1 MFYWLFES
9 GVCNYFPTTMTTT
22 FSARQLTTDALFV
35 VQLCFTFIF
44 GGSQFYRM
52 LTTQQGVN
60 LSWFLCWLIFLLL
73 NLFLTIRAHQ
83 NQPSRVTLQTVLS
96 YAAWTLVVA
105 ADLAV
110 MLWKG
115 THVWGRTDTITIFIV
130 GLGVALTLALGSRL
144 RLGIVDPMVK
154 GWLAVFFKAIPQLT
168 LAYKIYLK
176 GGAGLAAAAV
186 ITGHITILARLG
198 QLWFSIKEAG
208 WDRNRRG
215 SALSELAN
223 EGSWLIAT
231 LVWLGR

>member
-1 MFYWLFES
+1 MKTS
-9 GVCNYFPTTMTTT
+9 TVST
-22 FSARQLTTDALFV
+22 RQLTTDALFG
-35 VQLCFTFIF
+35 VQLLFTFIF

-52 LTTQQGVN
+52 LTTRQGVN
-60 LSWFLCWLIFLLL
+60 LTWFASWLIFLLL
-73 NLFLTIRAHQ
+73 NLALCLRAHQ
-83 NQPSRVTLQTVLS
+83 NQPSRVTLQTILS
-96 YAAWTLVVA
+96 YAAWTFVVA

-115 THVWGRTDTITIFIV
+115 TNVWGNTDTVTALIV
-130 GLGVALTLALGSRL
+130 GLGVVLTVGLAYHLN
-144 RLGIVDPMVK
+144 LGIVDPMVK
-154 GWLAVFFKAIPQLT
+154 GWLAVFFKAVPQLS
-168 LAYKIYLK
+168 LAFKISRM

-186 ITGHITILARLG
+186 ITGHITILSRLG

-231 LVWLGR
+231 LVWLVRC

>member
-1 MFYWLFES
+1 ME
-9 GVCNYFPTTMTTT
+9 TRT
-22 FSARQLTTDALFV
+22 FSARQLTTDALFG
-35 VQLCFTFIF
+35 VQLLFTFIF

-52 LTTQQGVN
+52 LTTRQGVN
-60 LSWFLCWLIFLLL
+60 LTWFVSWLIFLLL
-73 NLFLTIRAHQ
+73 NLALCIRAHK
-83 NQPSRVTLQTVLS
+83 NQPSRVTLQTILS
-96 YAAWTLVVA
+96 YAAWTVVVA

-115 THVWGRTDTITIFIV
+115 THVWGETDTVTVITV
-130 GLGVALTLALGSRL
+130 GLGVALTVGLAFRLELGL
-144 RLGIVDPMVK
+144 VDPMVK
-154 GWLAVFFKAIPQLT
+154 GWLAVFFKAIPQLA
-168 LAYKIYLK
+168 LAYKIYMR

-223 EGSWLIAT
+223 EISWLIAT
-231 LVWLGR
+231 LVWLVR

>member
-1 MFYWLFES
+1 MKTS
-9 GVCNYFPTTMTTT
+9 T
-22 FSARQLTTDALFV
+22 FSAQRLTTDALFG
-35 VQLCFTFIF
+35 VQLLFTFIF

-52 LTTQQGVN
+52 LTTSQGVN
-60 LSWFLCWLIFLLL
+60 LSWFLSWLIFLLL
-73 NLFLTIRAHQ
+73 NLALTIRAHQ
-83 NQPSRVTLQTVLS
+83 NQPSRVTLQTILS
-96 YAAWTLVVA
+96 YAAWTFVVA

-115 THVWGRTDTITIFIV
+115 THVWGRTDTITTMLV
-130 GLGVALTLALGSRL
+130 GLGVALTLAVAYRLELGL
-144 RLGIVDPMVK
+144 VDPMVK
-154 GWLAVFFKAIPQLT
+154 GWLAVFFKAIPQLA
-168 LAYKIYLK
+168 LAYKIFMR

-223 EGSWLIAT
+223 EASWLVAT
-231 LVWLGR
+231 LVWLLV